1 MSLQIEPLS
10 AALGARITGVDLRQ
24 PLDGETFRR
33 IHQAA
38 LDHLVLV
45 FPGQELGV
53 EDQVRFTG
61 LFGGIGGRNRT
72 TPLPEGDRVP
82 PTVMLVSNIRVDGKP
97 IGSLPDGEMMFHTD
111 GA

>member
-38 LDHLVLV
+38 LDQLVLV

-53 EDQVRFTG
+53 EDQLRFSG
-61 LFGGIGGRNRT
+61 LFGEVGGRNRT
-72 TPLPEGDRVP
+72 TPLPEGDRAFGCRQ
-82 PTVMLVSNIRVDGKP
+82 M
-97 IGSLPDGEMMFHTD
+97 IGNV
-111 GA
+111 